1 MIFFFIMVLFSFISL
16 MFTRKYILICLLS
29 LEFIVISLLVIFILF
44 FSLVFN
50 SFYFYILLMTFFVCD
65 GALGLSLLVYMV
77 RCHGNNFLSS
87 MFLW

>member
-1 MIFFFIMVLFSFISL
+1 MIYLFFMVLFSFISL
-16 MFTRKYILICLLS
+16 MFIRKYILICLLS
-29 LEFIVISLLVIFILF
+29 LEFIVISLLIFFIFFGSIF
-44 FSLVFN
+44 FS

-65 GALGLSLLVYMV
+65 GALGLSLLVYLI